1 MLISLDRCSRF
12 DVQREGPH
20 FMAQLIRMSRYLQSC
35 HVLADA
41 WFHAAA

>member
-12 DVQREGPH
+12 DMQREEPH
-20 FMAQLIRMSRYLQSC
+20 FMAQLIRMSHDLQSS

-41 WFHAAA
+41 